1 MTHFKA
7 RLTRS
12 PLVMGTF
19 LLTVALMAACS
30 TNTNSTDTSTDTA
43 GGANGESAASRVVVI
58 TTGGTIATSTDA
70 NGVRRPTVSGADLAA
85 GLDVQVMDVMKK
97 DSSQLTPADWDVIG
111 AAAKKAVADGASGV
125 VITHGTDTME
135 DTAMW
140 LDVTYNGP
148 APIVLTGAQRSSDA
162 PDADGPTNL
171 RDALTVASSPAARD
185 QGVMI
190 MFAGDVFQ
198 ALGTHKVNTQDLHA
212 FGGTPPIGS
221 VADNTFKLDHPAQRP
236 FLGEV
241 PAVSAPRVNVVAAY
255 PGDGPGPID
264 AAVAAGARGIIVEAL
279 GSGNAG
285 DGVVDAVRRHAP
297 AGVAFGISSRVPDGE
312 VIAEY
317 GPGDDMV
324 KAGAVMVPHLR
335 PSQARVLVM
344 AALATGKPVGDVIKR
359 WG

>member
-1 MTHFKA
+1 MTYFPA
-7 RLTRS
+7 RPAWSRLA
-12 PLVMGTF
+12 MGTV
-19 LLTVALMAACS
+19 LLTAALTACS
-30 TNTNSTDTSTDTA
+30 TNTTSPEATTTPDASNSESTA
-43 GGANGESAASRVVVI
+43 GRVVVI

-85 GLDVQVMDVMKK
+85 GLDVQVVDVMKK
-97 DSSQLTPADWDVIG
+97 DSSQLTPVDWDVIG
-111 AAAKKAVADGASGV
+111 TAAKKAVADGASGV

-171 RDALTVASSPAARD
+171 RNALTVASSPAARD

-190 MFAGDVFQ
+190 TFAGDVFQ

-212 FGGTPPIGS
+212 FGGTAPIGS
-221 VADNTFKLDHPAQRP
+221 VADNTFKFDHPAQRP
-236 FLGEV
+236 FIADI
-241 PAVSAPRVNVVAAY
+241 PAAGAPPVSVVAAY
-255 PGDGPGPID
+255 PGDGAGPID
-264 AAVAAGARGIIVEAL
+264 AAVAAGARGIVVEAL

-335 PSQARVLVM
+335 PSQARVLMM
-344 AALATGKPVGDVIKR
+344 AALAAKQPVGDVIKR

>member
-1 MTHFKA
+1 MTYSPA
-7 RLTRS
+7 RPAWSRLA
-12 PLVMGTF
+12 MGTF
-19 LLTVALMAACS
+19 LLTVALTACS
-30 TNTNSTDTSTDTA
+30 TNTTSPEATTTPDGAKGESTA
-43 GGANGESAASRVVVI
+43 GRVVVI

-85 GLDVQVMDVMKK
+85 GLDVQVVDVMKK

-111 AAAKKAVADGASGV
+111 TAAKKAVADGASGV

-171 RDALTVASSPAARD
+171 RNALTVASSPAARD

-190 MFAGDVFQ
+190 TFAGDVFQ

-212 FGGTPPIGS
+212 FGGTAPIGS
-221 VADNTFKLDHPAQRP
+221 VAEDTFKLDHPAQRP
-236 FLGEV
+236 FIADV
-241 PAVSAPRVNVVAAY
+241 PAAGAPPVNVVAAY
-255 PGDGPGPID
+255 PGDGAGPID
-264 AAVAAGARGIIVEAL
+264 AAVAAGARGIVVEAL

-285 DGVVDAVRRHAP
+285 EGVVDAVRRHAP

-335 PSQARVLVM
+335 PSQARVLMM
-344 AALATGKPVGDVIKR
+344 AALAAKQPVAEVIKR

>member
-1 MTHFKA
+1 MTNFVA
-7 RLTRS
+7 RRCRS
-12 PLVMGTF
+12 RRTMTTV
-19 LLTVALMAACS
+19 LLAVALTAACA
-30 TNTNSTDTSTDTA
+30 TNTTSTDTTTTGEA
-43 GGANGESAASRVVVI
+43 GNGEPAAGRVVVI

-85 GLDVQVMDVMKK
+85 GLDVQVVDVMKK

-221 VADNTFKLDHPAQRP
+221 VAENTFKLDHPAQRP
-236 FLGEV
+236 FVGDV
-241 PAVSAPRVNVVAAY
+241 PAAGAPRVNVVAAY
-255 PGDGPGPID
+255 PGDGAGPID

-297 AGVAFGISSRVPDGE
+297 AGVAFGISSRVPTGE

-324 KAGAVMVPHLR
+324 KAGAVMVRHLR
-335 PSQARVLVM
+335 PSQARVLMM
-344 AALATGKPVGDVIKR
+344 AALAAKQPVGDVIKR

>member
-1 MTHFKA
+1 
-7 RLTRS
+7 
-12 PLVMGTF
+12 MGTV
-19 LLTVALMAACS
+19 LLTAALTACS
-30 TNTNSTDTSTDTA
+30 TNTTSPEATTTPDASNSESTA
-43 GGANGESAASRVVVI
+43 GRVVVI

-85 GLDVQVMDVMKK
+85 GLDVQVVDVMKK
-97 DSSQLTPADWDVIG
+97 DSSQLTPVDWDVIG
-111 AAAKKAVADGASGV
+111 TAAKKAVADGASGV

-171 RDALTVASSPAARD
+171 RNALTVASSPAARD

-190 MFAGDVFQ
+190 TFAGDVFQ

-212 FGGTPPIGS
+212 FGGTAPIGS
-221 VADNTFKLDHPAQRP
+221 VADNTFKFDHPAQRP
-236 FLGEV
+236 FIADI
-241 PAVSAPRVNVVAAY
+241 PAAGAPPVSVVAAY
-255 PGDGPGPID
+255 PGDGAGPID
-264 AAVAAGARGIIVEAL
+264 AAVAAGARGIVVEAL

-335 PSQARVLVM
+335 PSQARVLMM
-344 AALATGKPVGDVIKR
+344 AALAAKQPVGDVIKR

>member
-1 MTHFKA
+1 MTHFAA
-7 RLTRS
+7 RRARSLLT
-12 PLVMGTF
+12 MG
-19 LLTVALMAACS
+19 TVALTVTLMTACS
-30 TNTNSTDTSTDTA
+30 TTPNSTEATTNPDR
-43 GGANGESAASRVVVI
+43 GESAPGRVVVI

-70 NGVRRPTVSGADLAA
+70 GGVRRPTISGADLAA

-111 AAAKKAVADGASGV
+111 AAAKKAVADGAAGV

-171 RDALTVASSPAARD
+171 RDALTVASSPAARN

-212 FGGTPPIGS
+212 FGGTPPIGT
-221 VADNTFKLDHPAQRP
+221 VADNTFTLDHPAQRP

-241 PAVSAPRVNVVAAY
+241 PAVSAPRVGVVAAY

-264 AAVAAGARGIIVEAL
+264 AAVAAGARGIILEGL

-297 AGVAFGISSRVPDGE
+297 AGVSFGISSRVPTGE

-335 PSQARVLVM
+335 PSQARVLMM
-344 AALATGKPVGDVIKR
+344 AALATGQPVGDAMKR